1 MEAIKGENDL
11 ESPEESGPDLDSP
24 LQLLSSVS
32 ARLLSGDIPTN
43 PNRLQ
48 SLFDH
53 IQSVVGDVVDASFEK
68 LTMALD
74 QVHDANEAIGELA
87 GDKASKALLDE
98 FEVGREHIEE
108 GLAIM
113 QESFFSAESLDDV
126 QEFEEEFR
134 EAEVQLAE
142 GLSRIETAI
151 MRVEIPELDTL
162 HADAENLAVEDA
174 LDAIA
179 SGLDA
184 LNAHLE
190 DGKTDHLVFVLEK
203 LDLARNFIEDALDD
217 AEPPEEAEAS
227 EDDEEDVEA
236 EEEESIQA

>member
-1 MEAIKGENDL
+1 MEAIKE
-11 ESPEESGPDLDSP
+11 EEHIEPEPGPDLNAP

-32 ARLLSGDIPTN
+32 ARLLSGDIPAN

-68 LTMALD
+68 LTAALD
-74 QVHDANEAIGELA
+74 QMQEANEAIGELA
-87 GDKASKALLDE
+87 GDEISKTLLKD

-113 QESFFSAESLDDV
+113 HESFFSAESLDDV

-142 GLSRIETAI
+142 GLARIETAI
-151 MRVEIPELDTL
+151 MGVEIPELNTL

-174 LDAIA
+174 LEAIA

-190 DGKTDHLVFVLEK
+190 DGKASHLMFVLEK
-203 LDLARNFIEDALDD
+203 LDLARTFIEDALDET
-217 AEPPEEAEAS
+217 EP
-227 EDDEEDVEA
+227 DDESVESA
-236 EEEESIQA
+236 ETGSG